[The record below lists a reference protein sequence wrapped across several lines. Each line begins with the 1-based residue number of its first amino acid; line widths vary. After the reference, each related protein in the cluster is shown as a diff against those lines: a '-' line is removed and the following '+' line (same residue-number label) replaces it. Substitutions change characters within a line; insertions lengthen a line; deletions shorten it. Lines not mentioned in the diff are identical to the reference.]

1 MQYEELR
8 KKSSILSWAV
18 NFLQRRRWQ
27 RKLCYFYKI
36 FKEQSANYHFI
47 ILPKEH
53 KINAVRNSKDV
64 PQCRTNDEYFK
75 SLFFSTTIKERNILD
90 SYIRSSERLNVF
102 ENKILQ
108 FIRPETNSFFNF
120 LNPKEAKLFARL
132 SIGLSHLWY
141 SRSNIIFKTAS
152 TLYGG
157 ICNPYVVLKSK

>member
-8 KKSSILSWAV
+8 KKNSILSWAV
-18 NFLQRRRWQ
+18 NFLQRRRWH

-47 ILPKEH
+47 ILPKEN
-53 KINAVRNSKDV
+53 KIHAMRNSKDV

-102 ENKILQ
+102 ENKILK
-108 FIRPETNSFFNF
+108 FIQPKTNSFLTF
-120 LNPKEAKLFARL
+120 LTLNEQNYLQDCKL
-132 SIGLSHLWY
+132 
-141 SRSNIIFKTAS
+141 
-152 TLYGG
+152 
-157 ICNPYVVLKSK
+157 V